1 MAGPDLRARRRYSAG
16 HQPGRREMMSFLG
29 WKVAR
34 ALGIV
39 LAVTLLTQGLL
50 GLVPGSIA
58 AAILGP
64 QATAAQVRA
73 LNAQLGA
80 NRPFV
85 IRYFSWLGNALHG
98 NLGSSA
104 VNGQSVVS
112 AIASALPVTAEL
124 VVLSVALALALA
136 LVSGVAAARKP
147 GGKVDAV
154 IGAVTS
160 ASLSLPAFIVAP
172 VLAYVFAVQLGWVPV
187 LGFVSLTSSIGGNL
201 RSVALPVIAIALPEF
216 AVLQRL
222 LRADLAAT
230 LGEDFVDAARGRGV
244 PEGRIIARHALRP
257 SLISLMT
264 ATGITIG
271 RLISGTVVVEVF
283 FSLPGIGSLMVR
295 SILARDLIV
304 VQGCVVVI
312 ALAYVLINL
321 AVDLAYSLVDPRIRI
336 RAVA

>member
-1 MAGPDLRARRRYSAG
+1 MTR
-16 HQPGRREMMSFLG
+16 FLA
-29 WKVAR
+29 WKIAR

-39 LAVTLLTQGLL
+39 LTVTFLTQGLL

-64 QATAAQVRA
+64 QATAAQVIA
-73 LNAQLGA
+73 LNAKLGTD
-80 NRPFV
+80 RPFLV
-85 IRYFSWLGNALHG
+85 RYFSWVGSALHG

-104 VNGQSVVS
+104 VNGQPVAS
-112 AIASALPVTAEL
+112 AILSALPVTAEL
-124 VVLSVALALALA
+124 VILSVLLA
-136 LVSGVAAARKP
+136 LVLSLVTGTVAARNP
-147 GGKVDAV
+147 GGKLDSA

-160 ASLSLPAFIVAP
+160 ASLSLPPFIVAP
-172 VLAYVFAVQLGWVPV
+172 VLAYIFAVQLGWFPV
-187 LGFVSLTSSIGGNL
+187 LGYVSLTSSIGSNL
-201 RSVALPVIAIALPEF
+201 QSVALPVIAIGLPEF

-222 LRADLAAT
+222 LRADLVAT
-230 LGEDFVDAARGRGV
+230 LGEDYIDAARGRGV
-244 PEGRIIARHALRP
+244 PEGRILARHALRP

-283 FSLPGIGSLMVR
+283 FSLPGIGSLLVR
-295 SILARDLIV
+295 SILARDLIM

-336 RAVA
+336 QAVA

>member
-1 MAGPDLRARRRYSAG
+1 VT
-16 HQPGRREMMSFLG
+16 SFLAG
-29 WKVAR
+29 KVAR
-34 ALGIV
+34 ALGVV

-50 GLVPGSIA
+50 GLVPGSIG

-64 QATAAQVRA
+64 QATAAQISA
-73 LNAQLGA
+73 LNAKLGA
-80 NRPFV
+80 NRPFFS
-85 IRYFSWLGNALHG
+85 RYFSWLLNALHG

-104 VNGQSVVS
+104 VSGQSVLS
-112 AIASALPVTAEL
+112 AIGSALPVTAEL
-124 VVLSVALALALA
+124 VILGVALALALA
-136 LVSGVAAARKP
+136 LITGVAAARNP
-147 GGKVDAV
+147 GGKLDAT

-172 VLAYVFAVQLGWVPV
+172 VLAYIFAVELRWVPV
-187 LGFVSLTSSIGGNL
+187 LGYVSLTSSVGGNL
-201 RSVALPVIAIALPEF
+201 RSVALPVVAIALPEF

-230 LGEDFVDAARGRGV
+230 LGEDYIDAARGRGV
-244 PEGRIIARHALRP
+244 PERRILARHALRP
-257 SLISLMT
+257 SMISLMT

-283 FSLPGIGSLMVR
+283 FSLPGIGSLLVR

-304 VQGCVVVI
+304 VQGCVVTI

-321 AVDLAYSLVDPRIRI
+321 AVDLSYSVVDPRIRI
-336 RAVA
+336 KVVA

>member
-1 MAGPDLRARRRYSAG
+1 VT
-16 HQPGRREMMSFLG
+16 SFFS
-29 WKVAR
+29 WKIAR

-39 LAVTLLTQGLL
+39 LTVTFLTQGLL

-64 QATAAQVRA
+64 QATAAQVNA
-73 LNAQLGA
+73 LNAKLGTD
-80 NRPFV
+80 RPFLV
-85 IRYFSWLGNALHG
+85 RYFSWLWNALHG

-112 AIASALPVTAEL
+112 AIRSALPVTAEL
-124 VVLSVALALALA
+124 VILSVLLA
-136 LVSGVAAARKP
+136 LVLSLVTGTVAARKP
-147 GGKVDAV
+147 GGKLDSA

-160 ASLSLPAFIVAP
+160 ASLSLPPFIVAP
-172 VLAYVFAVQLGWVPV
+172 VLAYIFAVQLGWVPV
-187 LGFVSLTSSIGGNL
+187 LGYVSLTSSIGGNL
-201 RSVALPVIAIALPEF
+201 QSVALPVIAIGLPEF

-230 LGEDFVDAARGRGV
+230 LGEDYIDAARGRGV
-244 PEGRIIARHALRP
+244 PEGRILARHALRP

-283 FSLPGIGSLMVR
+283 FSLPGIGSLLVR
-295 SILARDLIV
+295 SILARDLIM
-304 VQGCVVVI
+304 VQGCVVMI

-321 AVDLAYSLVDPRIRI
+321 VVDLAYSLVDPRIRI
-336 RAVA
+336 QAVA

>member
-1 MAGPDLRARRRYSAG
+1 MT
-16 HQPGRREMMSFLG
+16 SFFS
-29 WKVAR
+29 WKIAR

-39 LAVTLLTQGLL
+39 LTVTFLTQGLL

-64 QATAAQVRA
+64 QATAAQVNA
-73 LNAQLGA
+73 LNAKLGTD
-80 NRPFV
+80 RPFLV
-85 IRYFSWLGNALHG
+85 RYFSWLWNALHG

-112 AIASALPVTAEL
+112 AIRSALPVTAEL
-124 VVLSVALALALA
+124 VILSVLLA
-136 LVSGVAAARKP
+136 LVLSLVTGTVAARKP
-147 GGKVDAV
+147 GGKLDSA

-160 ASLSLPAFIVAP
+160 ASLSLPPFIVAP
-172 VLAYVFAVQLGWVPV
+172 VLAYIFAVQLGWVPV
-187 LGFVSLTSSIGGNL
+187 LGYVSLTSSIGGNL
-201 RSVALPVIAIALPEF
+201 QSVALPVIAIGLPEF

-230 LGEDFVDAARGRGV
+230 LGEDYIDAARGRGV
-244 PEGRIIARHALRP
+244 PEGRILARHALRP

-283 FSLPGIGSLMVR
+283 FSLPGIGSLLVR
-295 SILARDLIV
+295 SILARDLIM
-304 VQGCVVVI
+304 VQGCVVMI

-321 AVDLAYSLVDPRIRI
+321 VVDLAYSLVDPRIRI
-336 RAVA
+336 QAVA

>member
-1 MAGPDLRARRRYSAG
+1 
-16 HQPGRREMMSFLG
+16 MMSFLG

>member
-1 MAGPDLRARRRYSAG
+1 VTRFFAG
-16 HQPGRREMMSFLG
+16 
-29 WKVAR
+29 KVAR

-64 QATAAQVRA
+64 QATAAQVKA
-73 LNAQLGA
+73 LNIALGA
-80 NRPFV
+80 NRPFFL
-85 IRYFSWLGNALHG
+85 RYFSWLQNAIRG
-98 NLGSSA
+98 NLGTSA
-104 VNGQSVVS
+104 VNSQSVGS
-112 AIASALPVTAEL
+112 AILSALPVTGEL
-124 VVLSVALALALA
+124 VILSVAVALALSL
-136 LVSGVAAARKP
+136 LTGVVAARNP
-147 GGKVDAV
+147 GGKIDAV

-172 VLAYVFAVQLGWVPV
+172 VLAYVFAVQLGWFPV

-201 RSVALPVIAIALPEF
+201 QSVALPVIAIALPEF

-230 LGEDFVDAARGRGV
+230 LGEDFIDAARGRGV
-244 PEGRIIARHALRP
+244 PEGRILARHALRP

-271 RLISGTVVVEVF
+271 RLIGGTVVVEVF
-283 FSLPGIGSLMVR
+283 FSLPGIGSLLVR
-295 SILARDLIV
+295 SILARDLIM

-321 AVDLAYSLVDPRIRI
+321 AVDMAYSLVDPRIRI
-336 RAVA
+336 KAVA